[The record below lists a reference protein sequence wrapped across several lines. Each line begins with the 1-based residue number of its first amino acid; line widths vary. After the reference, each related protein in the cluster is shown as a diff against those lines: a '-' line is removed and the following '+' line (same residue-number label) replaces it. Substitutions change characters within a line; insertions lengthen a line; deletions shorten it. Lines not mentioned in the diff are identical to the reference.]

1 MQIKLDPI
9 SKSRIDEVD
18 FTQLSFGR
26 SFADHMLVAEYAD
39 GAWQSVN
46 IQPYGP
52 LSYQPAMM
60 SLHYGQAI
68 FEGMK
73 AFRSVAGDVLVF
85 RPEENLKRFNK
96 SALRMCMPEIPAEI
110 FLGGLKNYWKSIRL
124 GCLSRRDVRYIFGL
138 LCLQRMNM

>member
-1 MQIKLDPI
+1 MQITFEPI

-18 FTQLSFGR
+18 FNQLTFGR
-26 SFADHMLVAEYAD
+26 SFADHMLVAEYAN

-73 AFRSVAGDVLVF
+73 GYRSASGDVLVF
-85 RPEENLKRFNK
+85 RPEENWKRFNK
-96 SALRMCMPEIPAEI
+96 SARRMCMPEVPEEI
-110 FLGGLKNYWKSIRL
+110 FLGGLKKLLEIDKAWVPQQEGCSLYIRPFMFAT
-124 GCLSRRDVRYIFGL
+124 D
-138 LCLQRMNM
+138 